1 MRHAEGSRHSY
12 PHPLCTVW
20 GRFRRPSVRTHTRTH
35 PALGRTCGDPGQS
48 TANCAVTRGDAL
60 PSQWTRDT
68 WAVDRGGLMARRC
81 PLDSAR
87 DQGMRH
93 AEGSRHSYPHPLCT
107 VWGRFRRPSVRTH
120 TPTHPALGRT
130 CGDPGQAT
138 ANCPVTRGDALPSQW
153 TRDTWAVDP
162 GGLMTR

>member
-60 PSQWTRDT
+60 PSQWTGDT
-68 WAVDRGGLMARRC
+68 WAVDRGGPAPHSC
-81 PLDSAR
+81 PLDGACSRALWPLYTTILSLIHISEPTR
-87 DQGMRH
+87 LGMI
-93 AEGSRHSYPHPLCT
+93 
-107 VWGRFRRPSVRTH
+107 
-120 TPTHPALGRT
+120 
-130 CGDPGQAT
+130 
-138 ANCPVTRGDALPSQW
+138 
-153 TRDTWAVDP
+153 
-162 GGLMTR
+162 